1 MEKIK
6 TSMDQRHEIL
16 ILKAIRDLGYE
27 PLEIYQ
33 EKRQNRESKRMYG
46 TNYPMSS
53 AARKFLNIDGK
64 NERQRENQNKQ

>member
-33 EKRQNRESKRMYG
+33 ENGKQGIKRMYG

-64 NERQRENQNKQ
+64 K